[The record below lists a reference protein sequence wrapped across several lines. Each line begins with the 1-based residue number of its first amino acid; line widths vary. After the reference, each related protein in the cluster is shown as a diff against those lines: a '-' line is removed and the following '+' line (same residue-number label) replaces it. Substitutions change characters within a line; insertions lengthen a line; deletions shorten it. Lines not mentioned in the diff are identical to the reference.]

1 MLSRKLTALAAGV
14 LAVAASSAVA
24 NAAPV
29 RGAPLAGVAL
39 MQSGAEE
46 GVGGGM
52 NTAAVIG
59 VGFALIVGA
68 VLVADSGGND
78 APVSP

>member
-24 NAAPV
+24 NAATA

-39 MQSGAEE
+39 MQSGAED
-46 GVGGGM
+46 GATGM

-59 VGFALIVGA
+59 IGFALIAGGI
-68 VLVADSGGND
+68 LIADSGGND
-78 APVSP
+78 SPVSP